1 MRVDRDMRSR
11 RVTWI
16 AIATA
21 LAFPAVAGADVSD
34 TSSGLQVTG
43 LSAEKGKLVSVA
55 KRGTF
60 GTERLYEGFGP
71 DMKPLGAPEVA
82 PRRARFIGLSLGTDA
97 RRHLVAVYTYC
108 VRTGCRVFGYNFE
121 TGHHRPLFTPN
132 RDCFP
137 SSPEMDRGVLYFAE
151 PPRDG
156 SQCTVGIFQ
165 KRPGRRVRRLT
176 RRGPQD
182 FDVSGGLLALKFTPS
197 VNPVERTEI
206 RLMRIGRRKSRLVAT
221 ARYDQDTRG
230 AVLFGVELDEGFVY
244 WGRLT
249 QRLERGSREVANSI
263 DLMRAPVRG
272 EPVQE
277 TLSAEGRMLPPG
289 AEPGGGL
296 PGNLYAVDGENI
308 FYSYLPGGPPTRV
321 TPAPRFVP

>member
-1 MRVDRDMRSR
+1 M
-11 RVTWI
+11 
-16 AIATA
+16 
-21 LAFPAVAGADVSD
+21 
-34 TSSGLQVTG
+34 
-43 LSAEKGKLVSVA
+43 
-55 KRGTF
+55 F
-60 GTERLYEGFGP
+60 GTERLYEGFGA
-71 DMKPLGAPEVA
+71 DMKPLGGPKAA
-82 PRRARFIGLSLGTDA
+82 PRRATFVGLSLGTDA
-97 RRHLVAVYTYC
+97 RRRLVAVYTYC
-108 VRTGCRVFGYNFE
+108 VRAGCRVFAYDFD
-121 TGHHRPLFTPN
+121 TGRHRPLLTPN

-137 SSPEMDRGVLYFAE
+137 ASPEMERGVLYFAQ

-156 SQCTVGIFQ
+156 SQCTVGVFQ

-206 RLMRIGRRKSRLVAT
+206 RLMRIGRRKSRLVAA
-221 ARYDQDTRG
+221 ARYDRVTSG

-244 WGRLT
+244 WQHLV
-249 QRLERGSREVANSI
+249 QRLEGASGDVATSI

-277 TLSAEGRMLPPG
+277 TLSGEGRMLAPD

-296 PGNLYAVDGENI
+296 PGDLYAVDGENI
-308 FYSYLPGGPPTRV
+308 FYSNWPDGPLTRV
-321 TPAPRFVP
+321 TPAPRFAPSDRNRSPTPSADSAAWRSASISTTFCRRC